1 MKLMRLLAFLAFS
14 AVVALAQNPPPS
26 PKLNTVT
33 PESGKADV
41 EFTAAGENL
50 TKTYVA
56 DLYLTDGTNDIKVSI
71 TAQEAA
77 SIKFKPPA
85 KINPGRYALMLLTAD
100 RTRFLEQPVK
110 VTIE

>member
-14 AVVALAQNPPPS
+14 AVVTLAQNPPPS
-26 PKLNTVT
+26 PKLNTVS
-33 PESGKADV
+33 PASGKTDV
-41 EFTAAGENL
+41 EFTAEGENL

-77 SIKFKPPA
+77 SIKFKAPA
-85 KINPGRYALMLLTAD
+85 KVKPGRYALMLLTAD
-100 RTRFLEQPVK
+100 RARFLEQPVK